1 MSKLR
6 SDHEGREGRDRVL
19 DHYRPILTIALSISK
34 HLLTDRRF
42 NRWPDGQ
49 WIDGQMEWWTDIHDG
64 QMGLTQC
71 LPCVPF
77 FFLTLRS

>member
-1 MSKLR
+1 MKAERAGTESLTTTA
-6 SDHEGREGRDRVL
+6 L
-19 DHYRPILTIALSISK
+19 LLTIALSISK
-34 HLLTDRRF
+34 HLLTDRRL